1 MFGIRKQ
8 VVLPLNLERKISP
21 DDPVFKLIEICDELD
36 YTELYRVYLR
46 RWRKIDPAT
55 MFEVLVFAYM
65 NGIYSSRDIER
76 ACRNDIRFMWIL
88 QDAPTPDH
96 ATIARFQN
104 ERLAIVMENLFYQL
118 VEKLSAL
125 GEIEF
130 KNLFVDGT
138 KLEANANRYTFVW
151 AKAVQKNLNK
161 LYARIDQELPEIAFK
176 YGLNP
181 NVELEQ
187 AIQFLSGIAG
197 MSGIS
202 FVRGKGK
209 RKTELQRDWEKL
221 TEYRERIE
229 KYKESLGICGKR
241 KSYSKTDTDAT
252 FMRMKEDHMRNGQL
266 KPGYNVQIGVES
278 EYIIGVGLF
287 PNPTDTTTLIPF
299 LERVQNGCGRKYR
312 NIIADAGYSS
322 EENYTYLENKQIN
335 AYIKPSDYEVRKTK
349 RFKSNPYRTENLFYD
364 DANDCFICPNGKRLY
379 YAYDSRTTTE
389 NGYTVTK
396 KNYVCEGCAGCPHR
410 EQCFKGKY
418 ENRKISLSQTMA
430 RQKREA
436 TERITTDEGI
446 VLRMNRSIQVEG
458 AFGVLK
464 EDYAFRRFLTRGKRK
479 TETQFF
485 LLCFAF
491 NIRKLW
497 NRSNSGRLGKPL
509 FEKIIA

>member
-1 MFGIRKQ
+1 MFGIRNQ
-8 VVLPLNLERKISP
+8 VVLPLNLSLKINQ

-36 YTELYRVYLR
+36 YTQLYRLYLR

-55 MFEVLVFAYM
+55 MFEILVFAYM

-118 VEKLSAL
+118 VEKLSAI
-125 GEIEF
+125 GEISF

-151 AKAVQKNLNK
+151 AKAVQKNLNR
-161 LYARIDQELPEIAFK
+161 LYARIDQELPELALK

-187 AIQFLSGIAG
+187 AIHFLRGIAS
-197 MSGIS
+197 MSGIV
-202 FVRGKGK
+202 FVSGKGK
-209 RKTELQRDWEKL
+209 RKTELQRDLEKL
-221 TEYRERIE
+221 TGYQERIE
-229 KYKESLGICGKR
+229 KYKESLSLCGKR
-241 KSYSKTDTDAT
+241 KSCSKTDTDAT

-278 EYIIGVGLF
+278 EYIVGVGLF
-287 PNPTDTTTLIPF
+287 SNPTDTTTLIPF
-299 LERVQNGCGRKYR
+299 LESVQNGCRHTYR
-312 NIIADAGYSS
+312 NIIADAGYAS

-349 RFKSNPYRTENLFYD
+349 RFKNNPYRTENLFYD

-379 YAYDSRTTTE
+379 YAYDSHTRTE

-396 KNYVCEGCAGCPHR
+396 KNYVCEGCAGCPHT
-410 EQCFKGKY
+410 EQCFKGRY

-436 TERITTDEGI
+436 VERITTDEGI
-446 VLRMNRSIQVEG
+446 ILRMNRSIQVEG

-464 EDYAFRRFLTRGKRK
+464 EDYAFRRFLTRGKQK
-479 TETQFF
+479 NETQFF

-497 NRSNSGRLGKPL
+497 NRSKSGRFHKSL
-509 FEKIIA
+509 FEKIIT

>member
-1 MFGIRKQ
+1 MPQ
-8 VVLPLNLERKISP
+8 ERWFCFDWTNKTP
-21 DDPVFKLIEICDELD
+21 FP
-36 YTELYRVYLR
+36 YRLR
-46 RWRKIDPAT
+46 EKA
-55 MFEVLVFAYM
+55 E
-65 NGIYSSRDIER
+65 
-76 ACRNDIRFMWIL
+76 
-88 QDAPTPDH
+88 
-96 ATIARFQN
+96 FQ
-104 ERLAIVMENLFYQL
+104 
-118 VEKLSAL
+118 
-125 GEIEF
+125 
-130 KNLFVDGT
+130 NLFVDGT

-187 AIQFLSGIAG
+187 AIHFLSGSADIR
-197 MSGIS
+197 GIV
-202 FVRGKGK
+202 FVSGKGK

-252 FMRMKEDHMRNGQL
+252 FMRMKEDPMRNGQL

-278 EYIIGVGLF
+278 EYIVGVGLF
-287 PNPTDTTTLIPF
+287 PNPSDTTTLIPF
-299 LERVQNGCGRKYR
+299 LERLQNGCGRKYQ
-312 NIIADAGYSS
+312 NVIADAGYSS
-322 EENYTYLENKQIN
+322 EENYTYLENKKIN

-349 RFKSNPYRTENLFYD
+349 RFKNNPYRTENLFYD

-379 YAYDSRTTTE
+379 YAYNSHSRTE

-396 KNYVCEGCAGCPHR
+396 KNYVCESCCGCSQR
-410 EQCFKGKY
+410 EQCFKGRY

-436 TERITTDEGI
+436 MERITTDEGI

-458 AFGVLK
+458 AFGILK

-497 NRSNSGRLGKPL
+497 NRSNCGRFHKPL

>member
-1 MFGIRKQ
+1 MFRTRNQ

-46 RWRKIDPAT
+46 RWRKIDPAEL
-55 MFEVLVFAYM
+55 FEVLVFAYM
-65 NGIYSSRDIER
+65 NGIYSSRDIES

-88 QDAPTPDH
+88 QDAPAPDH

-104 ERLAIVMENLFYQL
+104 ERLANVMENLFYQL

-130 KNLFVDGT
+130 ENLFVDGT
-138 KLEANANRYTFVW
+138 KIEANANRYTFVW

-161 LYARIDQELPEIAFK
+161 LYVRIDQELPEIAFK

-187 AIQFLSGIAG
+187 TVRFLRNIAG
-197 MSGIS
+197 MRGIS
-202 FVRGKGK
+202 FVSGKGK
-209 RKTELQRDWEKL
+209 RKTELQRDWERL
-221 TEYRERIE
+221 TEYQERIE
-229 KYKESLGICGKR
+229 KYRESLGICGKR

-299 LERVQNGCGRKYR
+299 LERVQNGCGRKCR

-364 DANDCFICPNGKRLY
+364 DANDCFICPNDKHLY
-379 YAYDSRTTTE
+379 YAYDSRSTTE

-396 KNYVCEGCAGCPHR
+396 KNYVCEGCIGCSHR
-410 EQCFKGKY
+410 KQCFKGQY
-418 ENRKISLSQTMA
+418 ENRKISLSQTMT

-436 TERITTDEGI
+436 TERITADEGI

-497 NRSNSGRLGKPL
+497 NRSNSRRSGKSL